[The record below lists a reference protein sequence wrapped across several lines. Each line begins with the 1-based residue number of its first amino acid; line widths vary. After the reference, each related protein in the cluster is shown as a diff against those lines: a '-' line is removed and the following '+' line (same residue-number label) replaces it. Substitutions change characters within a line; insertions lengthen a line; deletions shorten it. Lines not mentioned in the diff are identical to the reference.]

1 MKQGSSNRKVNE
13 QAREVI
19 ASILLFEIS
28 DPRLEL
34 VTITGCE
41 VSYDRSVCNV
51 FYPPAP
57 SRYDDGAA
65 ACQTAAGRIRSLMA
79 RKLSW
84 RVAPELRFL
93 LDTSVDQAER
103 IASALAA
110 DAHRSAVAAPT
121 DSDVPADAVT
131 GTGTNFPGL
140 HISVRNAPGTKCPR
154 CWMHS
159 EQADPETGLCPRCAA
174 VVAAQKAE

>member
-34 VTITGCE
+34 VTVTGCE

-51 FYPPAP
+51 FYTTEPE
-57 SRYDDGAA
+57 RYEDVAA
-65 ACQTAAGRIRSLMA
+65 AFSKASGRIRSLMA

-84 RVAPELRFL
+84 RIAPELRFL
-93 LDTSVDQAER
+93 LDRSVDQA
-103 IASALAA
+103 
-110 DAHRSAVAAPT
+110 
-121 DSDVPADAVT
+121 
-131 GTGTNFPGL
+131 
-140 HISVRNAPGTKCPR
+140 
-154 CWMHS
+154 
-159 EQADPETGLCPRCAA
+159 
-174 VVAAQKAE
+174 